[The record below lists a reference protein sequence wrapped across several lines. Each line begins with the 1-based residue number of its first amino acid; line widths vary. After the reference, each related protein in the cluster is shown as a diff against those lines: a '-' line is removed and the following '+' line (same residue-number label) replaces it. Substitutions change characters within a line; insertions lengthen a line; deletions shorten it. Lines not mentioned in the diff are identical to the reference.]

1 MKKCSVAVFAS
12 GNGSNAENL
21 FHYFSEN
28 GSIEVKLLVCNKSD
42 APVVLKATNF
52 NIPVVIFS
60 NEQIE
65 QGGALLAELRKQEIE
80 WIVLAGFLRK
90 VPELVIQHF
99 SNHIINIHP
108 SLLPKFGGKGM
119 YGMHVHRAVSEA
131 GEKVSG
137 ITIHLV
143 NEEFD
148 KGKILAQFQVELD
161 AHEAPESIASKI
173 HALEQEHFP
182 NIVEQTILNS

>member
-65 QGGALLAELRKQEIE
+65 QCDALLAELRKQEIE